1 MMRRKIKNSGLRQH
15 FAKHNAVVAHAVAF
29 LKESE
34 RLQME
39 TERLQMKCEESVPFD
54 SLGEP
59 GFPLEATA
67 EEVLLPIFEGHY

>member
-1 MMRRKIKNSGLRQH
+1 MRRRKIKDNGLRRQ
-15 FAKHNAVVAHAVAF
+15 FSKHNAVVAHVVAF

-39 TERLQMKCEESVPFD
+39 TESLQMKCEESVPFD